1 MRARSLCSI
10 DILHGSLWHVTRVM
24 SSWLAHLVHCHH
36 PASVSDQMTT
46 NCHQSQKNSGKISTR
61 IIFVR
66 QTGVIYTSHTWVRQC
81 SVSNQPGIISCHVL
95 SRVVITVL
103 AGWAP
108 GAHHPLS
115 QAGPVPSVLSYQPM
129 SAGHLSSRSELNIFV
144 MKTHPSRYRFM
155 IGPLRNW
162 VLPSVITSQ
171 M

>member
-1 MRARSLCSI
+1 MWARSLCSI
-10 DILHGSLWHVTRVM
+10 DILHGSLWRVTRDRVM
-24 SSWLAHLVHCHH
+24 SSWLAHPVHCHH
-36 PASVSDQMTT
+36 PASDQMTT

-81 SVSNQPGIISCHVL
+81 SVSNQPGILSCHVL
-95 SRVVITVL
+95 SSQCWRDEPLV
-103 AGWAP
+103 
-108 GAHHPLS
+108 HRDPLS
-115 QAGPVPSVLSYQPM
+115 QAGPVPSVLSYQPV
-129 SAGHLSSRSELNIFV
+129 SVGHLSSRSELNIFV